1 MLLLR
6 HNKTTVIGAFM
17 ITSNILDAI
26 STFSTLFAVFVSLR
40 LANRRRKRVRIHNT
54 YTMPGEGSD
63 QSFKVTMTI
72 ENVGEV
78 PIIIDAC
85 GILISSNKIEETYNK
100 YITPDSPIGKIVK
113 ANDATTIE
121 YDFGNDFDKKDKYG
135 YRRIFLENPI
145 FTVRDTTNRI

>member
-54 YTMPGEGSD
+54 YTMPGEGA
-63 QSFKVTMTI
+63 I
-72 ENVGEV
+72 NHLRL
-78 PIIIDAC
+78 P
-85 GILISSNKIEETYNK
+85 
-100 YITPDSPIGKIVK
+100 
-113 ANDATTIE
+113 
-121 YDFGNDFDKKDKYG
+121 
-135 YRRIFLENPI
+135 
-145 FTVRDTTNRI
+145 